1 MIGGAVSTSI
11 QSPPELL
18 SAHEH
23 RIAELAAAGSS
34 NQDIGDDFDVCART
48 VEHHLTKVYRKLRI
62 AGRNDL
68 RPALRCYSARQ
79 DSRRNLYAATYAA
92 SVRSSVTSSLE
103 I

>member
-1 MIGGAVSTSI
+1 METMIGGAVPTSI

-62 AGRNDL
+62 AGRDDL

-79 DSRRNLYAATYAA
+79 EVRRNPYTATLFA
-92 SVRSSVTSSLE
+92 SVTSSLE
-103 I
+103 T